1 MNESITKKEA
11 IENLERALNLLNG
24 LSVSGR
30 DNCFMLASSFN
41 MLEKVGIYIQKVKE
55 EGGEEPCTT

>member
-1 MNESITKKEA
+1 MNEIITKKEA

-30 DNCFMLASSFN
+30 DNCFMLVSSFN

-55 EGGEEPCTT
+55 ERGEKQCTT

>member
-55 EGGEEPCTT
+55 EGGEKQCTT